1 MPELKDT
8 AFGAWGTRVLMAESR
23 DPMFVLELTCSDS
36 DREILIAE
44 LWERGSAGI
53 SEMPYSLRSFFND
66 DALIP
71 ELTREFAKYQPQVS
85 TVGDEDWIGYARA
98 QTHPMLVGE
107 RLFLA
112 PEWRD
117 DPTPEGRLRIS
128 INPGLAFGTG
138 SHETTRM
145 CLEWVEANVT
155 PGATVCDIGTG
166 SGILCEAAA
175 LLGAGRVIACDIDGT
190 AAAIARANIARST
203 EKYIVYT
210 GSVTAIAPAIAD
222 LLLANISPDWIS
234 ALGREWRRVLRPGG
248 RGLLSGFD
256 ASDLPHVEGALRK
269 AGLLVRST
277 RCENAWRAIEI
288 ESQDT

>member
-1 MPELKDT
+1 
-8 AFGAWGTRVLMAESR
+8 
-23 DPMFVLELTCSDS
+23 MFVLELNCNEA
-36 DREILIAE
+36 DRDLLIAE

-53 SEMPYSLRSFFND
+53 SELPYTLRAFFND
-66 DALIP
+66 DALTP
-71 ELTREFAKYQPQVS
+71 QLLTDFATHQPVA
-85 TVGDEDWIGYARA
+85 TPVVDEDWIGYARA

-117 DPTPEGRLRIS
+117 DPTPEGRLRIA

-155 PGATVCDIGTG
+155 AATTVCDIGTG

-175 LLGAGRVIACDIDGT
+175 LLGARRVIACDIDPT
-190 AAAIARANIARST
+190 AAAIAQSDIARSSLR
-203 EKYIVYT
+203 YLVYT
-210 GSVTAIAPAIAD
+210 GSVTAIAPGTAD

-234 ALGREWRRVLRPGG
+234 ALAREWKRVLSEGG

-256 ASDLPHVEGALRK
+256 ASDLPHVRLALQK
-269 AGLLVRST
+269 AGVTILDTRS
-277 RCENAWRAIEI
+277 ENAWRAIEI
-288 ESQDT
+288 AG